1 MKIEG
6 AIFDLDGTLL
16 DSMFIWDTIGES
28 YLRSRGV
35 QPRENLNDIFK
46 NMSLYQA
53 ACYYQTE
60 YGLTEGTDEIMAGVN
75 DMIQHFYTDVVQPKT
90 GVPEFLKELG
100 RRKVKMC
107 IATATDQYLVQAA
120 LGRVG
125 LLAYF
130 ENIFTCSG
138 VGRGKDEPDIYY
150 AAHSFLQTPKDST
163 WIFEDALY
171 AVKTAKKAGYHVVGV
186 FDRSSGHDE
195 EIKSLADIYIG
206 SFEEMEEILNEEG
219 TYDSRI

>member
-16 DSMFIWDTIGES
+16 DSMFIWDTIGED
-28 YLRSRGV
+28 YLRTRGIE
-35 QPRENLNDIFK
+35 PRENLNERFK

-60 YGLTEGTDEIMAGVN
+60 YGLTESTDTIMADIN
-75 DMIQHFYTDVVQPKT
+75 DMIHDFYIGEVRPKM
-90 GVPEFLKELG
+90 GVPQVLEELG

-107 IATATDQYLVQAA
+107 IATATDRHLVEAA
-120 LGRVG
+120 LGRLG
-125 LLAYF
+125 LLSYF
-130 ENIFTCSG
+130 GDIFTCSS
-138 VGRGKDEPDIYY
+138 VGYGKDEPYIYNT
-150 AAHSFLQTPKDST
+150 AHSFLQTPKDVT
-163 WIFEDALY
+163 WVFEDALY

-186 FDRSSGHDE
+186 FDRSSGHDA

-206 SFEEMEEILNEEG
+206 SFKEMEDILNEKD
-219 TYDSRI
+219 TYNSRF